1 MIIPINHELIEL
13 DVPAESA
20 EAAIQKAGELLVQAG
35 KVEASYVA
43 AMIKGYQDVGPYI
56 VLAPGIAIPHARPE
70 HGVNEQCISVI
81 RLEKEVVFGHPSND
95 PVRLVC
101 SIGGVDSTSH
111 IGMLQALSG
120 ILGNKEKLHVLL
132 TTDNKEE
139 FLSVF

>member
-1 MIIPINHELIEL
+1 MIPITHELIDL
-13 DVPAESA
+13 DVSA
-20 EAAIQKAGELLVQAG
+20 ETAEDAIRKAGQLLVQTG
-35 KVEASYVA
+35 KVEPNYVE

-70 HGVNEQCISVI
+70 HGVKEQCISVI

-95 PVRLVC
+95 PVKLVC

-111 IGMLQALSG
+111 IGMLQALAS
-120 ILGNKEKLHVLL
+120 ILGNKEKLQVLL
-132 TTDNKEE
+132 TTNNKEE